1 MQVKLR
7 CMNASTLDPAALA
20 CLVALSDT
28 GSFAAAAQRLALTPS
43 AVSQRMRAL
52 EAQWGQPLVVRTRPL
67 DFTPS
72 GAVLLRLARQWQ
84 SLEAEAAR
92 QLGADGAHGERVPIS
107 VNADSLATWVL
118 PALDGLMQEGLTAGH
133 GIDLRVDDQDFTHE
147 ALRAGTVLG
156 CVSSLAEPM
165 HGCSAERLGVMRYLA
180 VASPG
185 FVRQQLP
192 QGLRAADLARVP
204 MLVFNRKDSLAA
216 RWAQQAFGLA
226 DLRLRERHVPATD
239 AYLEAAERGWGIA
252 MVAELQAR
260 PAIAAGR
267 LQPVAA
273 QVPVDVAL
281 YWHQWQLEGR
291 SAPAGGGRNL
301 LARVGAALK
310 QHAAT
315 VLAP

>member
-1 MQVKLR
+1 
-7 CMNASTLDPAALA
+7 MNADAFDPAALA

-28 GSFAAAAQRLALTPS
+28 GSFAAAARSLALTPS

-52 EAQWGQPLVVRTRPL
+52 ETQWGQPLVVRTRPL
-67 DFTPS
+67 EFTPS

-84 SLEAEAAR
+84 SLAAEAAR
-92 QLGADGAHGERVPIS
+92 QLGAASTHGQRVPIS

-118 PALDGLMQEGLTAGH
+118 PALDALMEEGLTAGH

-185 FVRQQLP
+185 FVQRHLAT
-192 QGLRAADLARVP
+192 GLRAADLARLP
-204 MLVFNRKDSLAA
+204 MLVFNRKDSLAQ
-216 RWAQQAFGLA
+216 RWAQQAFGLT
-226 DLRLRERHVPATD
+226 DVRLRERHVPATD
-239 AYLEAAERGWGIA
+239 AYAEAAERGWGIG
-252 MVAELQAR
+252 MLAELQAR

-267 LQPVAA
+267 LQAVLPKVH
-273 QVPVDVAL
+273 VDVTL
-281 YWHQWQLEGR
+281 YWHQWQLEAPHGR
-291 SAPAGGGRNL
+291 SL

-310 QHAAT
+310 QHAAA
-315 VLAP
+315 VLADARTASQH